1 MSPLLV
7 GSIILGYFALLIVV
21 SWFTS
26 RNTTPDDFYT
36 AHRQSPWYLVAFG
49 MIGASLSGVTFI
61 SIPGE
66 VGASNFHY
74 FQVVLGYLVG
84 YFVIGAVLMP
94 IYYRLNLVSIYTYLD
109 QRFGFWS
116 YKSGAFFFLIS
127 RVVGASFRL
136 FLVAGVLQITFFD
149 SFNLPFWVAVLTTI
163 LLIWLYTF
171 RGGIKTIVYTDTLQT
186 AFMLIAVVVTIWF
199 IKDSLNYGWN
209 ELVTRVTDDSRSTI
223 FNWDWQSKTNFFKQ
237 FFAGAF
243 IAIVMTGL
251 DQDMMQKNLT
261 CRSIGEA
268 QKNMFWFSI
277 ILVFVNLLFLVM
289 GLLLYQYAEA
299 GAIDIPARTD
309 SLYPILATQHFS
321 QFGGILFLIGII
333 AAAYSSADSALTALT
348 TSFCV
353 DFLGFKQEN
362 FQEKTTTRKWVHFG
376 FSIVLFLAI
385 LAFNSINDQSV
396 ITSIFVA
403 AGYTYGP
410 LLGLFSF
417 GILTKRNLKD
427 TWVPLICLLCPI
439 ISYIINRNSVEWLG
453 GYKFGFEILI
463 LNGMLTFIGLWLIST
478 KSKAA

>member
-1 MSPLLV
+1 
-7 GSIILGYFALLIVV
+7 
-21 SWFTS
+21 
-26 RNTTPDDFYT
+26 
-36 AHRQSPWYLVAFG
+36 

-61 SIPGE
+61 SVPGE

-84 YFVIGAVLMP
+84 YLVIGLVLLP
-94 IYYRLNLVSIYTYLD
+94 LYYRLNLISIYTYLE

-116 YKSGAFFFLIS
+116 YKTGAFFFLLS
-127 RVVGASFRL
+127 RVIGSSFRL

-149 SFNLPFWVAVLTTI
+149 SFGLPFWVAVLTTI

-171 RGGIKTIVYTDTLQT
+171 RGGIKTIVFTDTLQT
-186 AFMLIAVVVTIWF
+186 AFMLAAVVITIWF
-199 IKDSLNYGWN
+199 IKDSLDYGWG
-209 ELVTRVTDDSRSTI
+209 ELVSQVTSDSRSTI
-223 FNWDWQSKTNFFKQ
+223 FNWDWQSKNNFFKQ

-261 CRSIGEA
+261 CRSLGDA
-268 QKNMFWFSI
+268 QKNMLWFSV

-289 GLLLYQYAEA
+289 GLLLFQYAEA
-299 GAIDIPARTD
+299 GAIEIPARTD
-309 SLYPILATQHFS
+309 SLYPMLATQNFALV
-321 QFGGILFLIGII
+321 GGIVFLLGIT

-353 DFLGFKQEN
+353 DFLGFKSEN
-362 FQEKTTTRKWVHFG
+362 FQAKTTTRKWVHFG
-376 FSIVLFLAI
+376 FSLVTFFVI
-385 LAFNSINDQSV
+385 LIFNSINDQSV
-396 ITSIFVA
+396 ITSIFIA

-417 GILTKRNLKD
+417 GILTKRALKD
-427 TWVPLICLLCPI
+427 NWVPLICLIAPLL
-439 ISYIINRNSVEWLG
+439 SFVINKNSIDWLW

-463 LNGMLTFIGLWLIST
+463 LNGFLTFLGLWAISRND
-478 KSKAA
+478 KSEKV